1 MTNPLLAPW
10 TTPFELPPFD
20 RIQDTDFPEALDA
33 AMEAARAAVAAI
45 ADNPA
50 APDFENT
57 IAALERSDKLL
68 GRIGAALF
76 YRVGTDSTEALR
88 AVQRDYA
95 PKFAAF
101 RTEITM
107 NRALFQRIDALF
119 AQREDL
125 APAERRVL
133 DLYHRDFVR
142 SGAKLEGEGR
152 ARYGAVMAR
161 LAELGTAFVQNLQAD
176 ERSWTLALQP
186 EDLEGLPDFVVSA
199 AAAAAEER
207 GETGHVITLSRSLI
221 VPFLQFSPRRDLR
234 QVAFEAWAARGA
246 KGGETDNA
254 AIVAETLAL
263 RKERAALLGY
273 PNFSAYKLA
282 PEMAKT
288 PEAVRALLMQVW
300 APAKARAEEEAA
312 ALTALMAE
320 DGINDSLMP
329 WDWRFYAARLQKRD
343 YAIDEAELKPY
354 LQLDNMIA
362 AAFDVANRLFK
373 LEFAEIDA
381 PKPHPDARIWEVR
394 RDGRHLGLFIGD
406 FFNRIGKNSGAW
418 CSGFRRQSDF
428 DGEVRP
434 IVINVCNFAK
444 PSAGAPALLTFDDAR
459 TLFHEFGHALHG
471 LLSDQPYPR
480 ISGTAVARD
489 FVELPSQLYE
499 HWLSVP
505 ELLRAHA
512 RHAETDAPIPQDLV
526 ARLRA
531 AETFDQGFATVEY
544 TASALVDLAL
554 HSGPTPADPMARQAE
569 VLAELGMPQAIAMR
583 HATPHFAHIFAGDG
597 YSSGYYSYM
606 WSEVMD
612 ADAFAA
618 FEETG
623 DPFDRDLAIRLEKH
637 VYAAGGRDEADALY
651 TAFRGAMPAATAML
665 RKRGLAA

>member
-68 GRIGAALF
+68 GRIGAAF
-76 YRVGTDSTEALR
+76 FNRVGTDSTEALR

-459 TLFHEFGHALHG
+459 TLVHEFGHALHG

-480 ISGTAVARD
+480 ISGTSVARD

-505 ELLRAHA
+505 EILRAHA

-651 TAFRGAMPAATAML
+651 TAFRGAMPDATAML